1 MGDPEQ
7 SSHIIRSLGNRNV
20 CPECADV
27 FLAVLD
33 AVRGQRTA
41 TDGATELAE
50 GLAPKPCAGA
60 PDPVRSGP
68 PSTVPLAQLAKQR
81 TLIRPGAGS
90 FAAMSD
96 LPPRVRI
103 DLPTWLTVLI
113 VVILIL
119 VVGGLLLEGILD
131 NASDARQSIEDRY

>member
-33 AVRGQRTA
+33 AVRAQRTA

-68 PSTVPLAQLAKQR
+68 PQHGASSST
-81 TLIRPGAGS
+81 GE
-90 FAAMSD
+90 AAD
-96 LPPRVRI
+96 L
-103 DLPTWLTVLI
+103 DPTW
-113 VVILIL
+113 
-119 VVGGLLLEGILD
+119 
-131 NASDARQSIEDRY
+131 SR

>member
-1 MGDPEQ
+1 
-7 SSHIIRSLGNRNV
+7 
-20 CPECADV
+20 
-27 FLAVLD
+27 
-33 AVRGQRTA
+33 
-41 TDGATELAE
+41 
-50 GLAPKPCAGA
+50 
-60 PDPVRSGP
+60 
-68 PSTVPLAQLAKQR
+68 
-81 TLIRPGAGS
+81 
-90 FAAMSD
+90 MSD